1 MTTTETKPLRRG
13 VYILPNLF
21 TSASL
26 FAGFLAII
34 LSARGQFEAAATAI
48 LFGALMDGL
57 DGRVARLTNTASDF
71 GVQYDSLADLVA
83 FGVAPACLTY
93 FWLLSGYGRLGMAV
107 AFLYMVC
114 GALRLARFNVMTA
127 SISNKFF
134 IGLPIPA
141 AGCIIASL
149 VYFSA
154 YLSGFFMRG
163 LPVFTLVLSVIL
175 ALCMV
180 SRVRYT
186 SFKDYGMFK
195 THPFSSMISVIFLF
209 VLFITE
215 PKLLGF
221 LLLLCYLLSGPIYT
235 YIIMPRRNRSLLRGL
250 ASNSSSASKTSE
262 PGMPASSKESS
273 EDKPTGTS

>member
-1 MTTTETKPLRRG
+1 MTTTEVKPLRRG

-34 LSARGQFEAAATAI
+34 FAARGQYESAATAI

-71 GVQYDSLADLVA
+71 GVQYDSLADLVS

-93 FWLLSGYGRLGMAV
+93 FWLLSGYGRLGIAA
-107 AFLYMVC
+107 AFLFMVC
-114 GALRLARFNVMTA
+114 GALRLARFNIMAA
-127 SISNKFF
+127 STSNKFF

-141 AGCIIASL
+141 AGCTIASL

-154 YLSGFFMRG
+154 YLSDFFLRA
-163 LPVFTLVLSVIL
+163 LPVFTLVLSVVL

-195 THPFSSMISVIFLF
+195 THPFSSMISAIFLF
-209 VLFITE
+209 VLFIAE

-221 LLLLCYLLSGPIYT
+221 VLLLCYLVSGLIYT
-235 YIIMPRRNRSLLRGL
+235 YVIMPRRNRSLLRGL
-250 ASNSSSASKTSE
+250 SSGNSSASSSAT
-262 PGMPASSKESS
+262 PPPAAPPSAS
-273 EDKPTGTS
+273 